1 MYVFFDFH
9 KEKVNIFFELFY
21 GAYRL
26 TVLLIYRL
34 TGLLFDCSS
43 VRQLFCS
50 TFSQKKSCIIVV
62 RVIISCIFAFAILRR
77 I

>member
-26 TVLLIYRL
+26 AVLQANRL
-34 TGLLFDCSS
+34 AG
-43 VRQLFCS
+43 
-50 TFSQKKSCIIVV
+50 
-62 RVIISCIFAFAILRR
+62 
-77 I
+77 